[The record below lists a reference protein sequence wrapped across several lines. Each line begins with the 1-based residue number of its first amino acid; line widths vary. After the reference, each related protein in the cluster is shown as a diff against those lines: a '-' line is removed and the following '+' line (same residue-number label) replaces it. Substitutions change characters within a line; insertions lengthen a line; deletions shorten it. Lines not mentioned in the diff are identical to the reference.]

1 MKSAM
6 PLPASPAPGRIAILS
21 RKPRRVTITIHWQLH
36 QRLLERADQEGR
48 SLSNLM
54 AHLLE
59 VVLEQ

>member
-1 MKSAM
+1 
-6 PLPASPAPGRIAILS
+6 LQASPAPGRIAILS
-21 RKPRRVTITIHWQLH
+21 RKTRRVSITIQWQLH